1 MVCDYHVQFYEKMFS
16 YSTEYLG
23 QFFFKLG
30 YSISYKVRLHSK
42 YVGLLERSW
51 KKCER
56 ESYTLCVFVEKLR
69 MNSKSKSFLFKEFGC
84 SFIIS

>member
-1 MVCDYHVQFYEKMFS
+1 MVCDCHVQFYEEMFS

-56 ESYTLCVFVEKLR
+56 ESYTFFIFVEKFC
-69 MNSKSKSFLFKEFGC
+69 MNSKSESFLSKVLGVAL
-84 SFIIS
+84 